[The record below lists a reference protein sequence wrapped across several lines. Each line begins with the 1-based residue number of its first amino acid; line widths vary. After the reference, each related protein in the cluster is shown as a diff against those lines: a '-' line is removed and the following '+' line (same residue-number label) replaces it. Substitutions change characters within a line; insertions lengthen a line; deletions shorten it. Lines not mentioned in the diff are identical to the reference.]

1 MRNIGRNTEH
11 ASTASRR
18 DAILVKKNYTLY
30 RETEIISDNTKTGPN
45 GEDAGE
51 MVINVGPQHP
61 ATHGVLHLVIT
72 LQGET
77 IKKMEPHLGYIHR
90 SIEKM
95 CESLSYRQFIYVTS
109 RMDYL
114 SAHINNHA
122 CAMCVEKGLQIEIP
136 PRAQVIRVLMGELTR
151 VASHEL
157 WWGALAMDVGAF
169 TPFFYAFRERE
180 TINDIMEETCGAR
193 LTMNYMVPGG
203 VMYDLH
209 PNFQQRVKDFIKL
222 FKSKIDEYDDLVT
235 GNIIFQNRTK
245 GIGVISKEDAISF
258 GCTGPVGRGSGV
270 HCDIRKLYPYEVYD
284 KVQFEEIIE
293 TAGDSFARYLVRIK
307 EMRQSIHII
316 EQLIDNI
323 PEGDFQAKTKAVLKL
338 PKGEFYS
345 RVETARGELGVYI
358 VSEGGTTPYRI
369 KFRSPGF
376 SNLSALE
383 HMVRGS
389 KIGDLMATMG
399 TLDLVIPDIDR

>member
-1 MRNIGRNTEH
+1 MVEEIGTTEEG
-11 ASTASRR
+11 
-18 DAILVKKNYTLY
+18 DLI
-30 RETEIISDNTKTGPN
+30 
-45 GEDAGE
+45 
-51 MVINVGPQHP
+51 INVGPQHP

-72 LQGET
+72 LNGET
-77 IKKMEPHLGYIHR
+77 IKKVEPHLGYIHR

-95 CESLSYRQFIYVTS
+95 CESLTYRQFIYVTS

-122 CAMCVEKGLQIEIP
+122 CALCVEKGLQVEVP
-136 PRAQVIRVLMGELTR
+136 PRAQVIRILLDELTR
-151 VASHEL
+151 IASHEL

-169 TPFFYAFRERE
+169 TPFFHAFRERE

-193 LTMNYMVPGG
+193 LTMNFIVPGG
-203 VMYDLH
+203 LMADIH
-209 PNFQQRVKDFIKL
+209 PNFQKRVKEFITL
-222 FKSKIDEYDDLVT
+222 YKSKIKEYDELVT
-235 GNIIFQNRTK
+235 DNIIFQNRMK
-245 GIGVISKEDAISF
+245 GVGYLSAEDAISF
-258 GCTGPVGRGSGV
+258 GCSGPTARGSGV
-270 HCDIRKLYPYEVYD
+270 ACDIRKLYPYEVYD
-284 KVQFEEIIE
+284 KLVFDEVLE
-293 TAGDSFARYLVRIK
+293 TAGDSFARYMVRIR
-307 EMRQSIHII
+307 EMNESVKII

-323 PEGDFQAKTKAVLKL
+323 PEGDFQAKTKVVIKL

-376 SNLSALE
+376 SNLSALD
-383 HMVRGS
+383 HMARGS
-389 KIGDLMATMG
+389 KLGDLVAMMG

>member
-1 MRNIGRNTEH
+1 M
-11 ASTASRR
+11 
-18 DAILVKKNYTLY
+18 YTQ
-30 RETEIISDNTKTGPN
+30 TEIVKDATAIASNGSTG
-45 GEDAGE
+45 DL
-51 MVINVGPQHP
+51 VINVGPQHP

-72 LQGET
+72 LNGET
-77 IKKMEPHLGYIHR
+77 IKKVEPHLGYIHR

-95 CESLSYRQFIYVTS
+95 CESLTYRQFIYVTS

-114 SAHINNHA
+114 SSHINNHA
-122 CAMCVEKGLQIEIP
+122 CAMTVEKAMQIEVP
-136 PRAQVIRVLMGELTR
+136 SRAQYIRVIMDELTR
-151 VASHEL
+151 IASHEL
-157 WWGALAMDVGAF
+157 WWGAMAMDLGAF

-180 TINDIMEETCGAR
+180 TINDIMEQTCGAR

-203 VMYDLH
+203 VMADIH
-209 PNFQQRVKDFIKL
+209 PTFQQKVKEFIQL
-222 FKSKIDEYDDLVT
+222 FKKNIDEYDELVT
-235 GNIIFQNRTK
+235 GNIIFQNRMK
-245 GIGVISKEDAISF
+245 GVGILSKEDAISY
-258 GCTGPVGRGSGV
+258 GCTGPTGRGSGLS
-270 HCDIRKLYPYEVYD
+270 CDIRKIYPYEIYN
-284 KVQFEEIIE
+284 KVDFNEVLE
-293 TAGDSFARYLVRIK
+293 TNGDSFSRYMVRIREMK
-307 EMRQSIHII
+307 ESIKIV

-338 PKGEFYS
+338 PKGEFYT

-376 SNLSALE
+376 SNLSALD

-389 KIGDLMATMG
+389 KLGDLMATMG

>member
-1 MRNIGRNTEH
+1 MYRNTE
-11 ASTASRR
+11 
-18 DAILVKKNYTLY
+18 
-30 RETEIISDNTKTGPN
+30 IINDPKAPPAEGF
-45 GEDAGE
+45 GEAD

-72 LQGET
+72 LNGET
-77 IKKMEPHLGYIHR
+77 IKKVEPHLGFIHR

-122 CAMCVEKGLQIEIP
+122 CAMCVEKGLQVEIP
-136 PRAQVIRVLMGELTR
+136 PRAQVIRVLMDELTR
-151 VASHEL
+151 IASHEL
-157 WWGALAMDVGAF
+157 WWGAMAMDLGAF
-169 TPFFYAFRERE
+169 TPFFHAFRERE

-203 VMYDLH
+203 VMQDIH
-209 PNFQQRVKDFIKL
+209 PNFQKRVKDFIQL
-222 FKSKIDEYDDLVT
+222 YKSKIHEYDEMLT
-235 GNIIFQNRTK
+235 GNIIFQNRMK
-245 GIGVISKEDAISF
+245 NVGCLSAEDAISY
-258 GCTGPVGRGSGV
+258 GCTGPTARGSGV
-270 HCDIRKLYPYEVYD
+270 SCDIRKYYPYEVYD
-284 KVQFEEIIE
+284 KVEFDEVLE
-293 TAGDSFARYLVRIK
+293 TGGDSFARYMVRVR
-307 EMRQSIHII
+307 EMQQSIRII

-323 PEGDFQAKTKAVLKL
+323 PEGDFLTKTKAVLKL
-338 PKGEFYS
+338 PKGEFYT

-376 SNLSALE
+376 SNLSVLDHIA
-383 HMVRGS
+383 RGS
-389 KIGDLMATMG
+389 KLGDLVAMMG

>member
-1 MRNIGRNTEH
+1 MHEVLGTTTEG
-11 ASTASRR
+11 
-18 DAILVKKNYTLY
+18 DLI
-30 RETEIISDNTKTGPN
+30 
-45 GEDAGE
+45 
-51 MVINVGPQHP
+51 INVGPQHP

-77 IKKMEPHLGYIHR
+77 IKTVDPHLGYIHR

-95 CESLSYRQFIYVTS
+95 CESLTYRQFIYVTS

-122 CAMCVEKGLQIEIP
+122 CALCVEKAMQIEVP
-136 PRAQVIRVLMGELTR
+136 PRAQYIRVIMDELTR
-151 VASHEL
+151 IASHEL
-157 WWGALAMDVGAF
+157 WWGAMAMDLGAF
-169 TPFFYAFRERE
+169 TPFFHAFRERE
-180 TINDIMEETCGAR
+180 SINDIMEENCGAR

-203 VMYDLH
+203 VMADIL

-222 FKSKIDEYDDLVT
+222 YKSKFDEYNEMVT
-235 GNIIFQNRTK
+235 GNVIFQSRMK
-245 GIGVISKEDAISF
+245 GVGILKPEDAISY
-258 GCTGPVGRGSGV
+258 GCTGPTARGSGV
-270 HCDIRKLYPYEVYD
+270 SCDVRKYMPYEIYSQ
-284 KVQFEEIIE
+284 VQFDEVLE
-293 TAGDSFARYLVRIK
+293 TGCDSFARYMVRVR
-307 EMRQSIHII
+307 EMNESIRIV

-338 PKGEFYS
+338 PKGEFYTK
-345 RVETARGELGVYI
+345 VETARGELGVYI

-376 SNLSALE
+376 SNLSVLE
-383 HMVRGS
+383 HIARGS
-389 KIGDLMATMG
+389 KIGDLVAMMG

>member
-1 MRNIGRNTEH
+1 MYTETQILKDNRQ
-11 ASTASRR
+11 TAADGS
-18 DAILVKKNYTLY
+18 
-30 RETEIISDNTKTGPN
+30 E
-45 GEDAGE
+45 GEL
-51 MVINVGPQHP
+51 VINVGPQHP

-72 LQGET
+72 LNGET
-77 IKKMEPHLGYIHR
+77 IKNVEPHLGYIHR

-95 CESLSYRQFIYVTS
+95 CESLTYRQFIYVTS

-122 CAMCVEKGLQIEIP
+122 CALTVEKGLQIEVP
-136 PRAQVIRVLMGELTR
+136 QRAQYIRVIMDELTR
-151 VASHEL
+151 IASHEL
-157 WWGALAMDVGAF
+157 WWGAMAMDLGAF

-180 TINDIMEETCGAR
+180 TITDIMEETCGAR

-203 VMYDLH
+203 VMADIH
-209 PNFQQRVKDFIKL
+209 PNFVRKVKAFIVQ
-222 FKSKIDEYDDLVT
+222 FKKYIDEYDELVT
-235 GNIIFQNRTK
+235 GNVIFQARMK
-245 GIGVISKEDAISF
+245 GVGTLSKEDAISY

-270 HCDIRKLYPYEVYD
+270 NCDIRKLYPYEVYSQVEFD
-284 KVQFEEIIE
+284 EVLE
-293 TAGDSFARYLVRIK
+293 TAGDSFARYLVRIL
-307 EMRQSIHII
+307 EMKQSIRII

-323 PEGDFQAKTKAVLKL
+323 PEGEFQAKTKAVLKL
-338 PKGEFYS
+338 PKGEFYT

-376 SNLSALE
+376 SNLSALN
-383 HMVRGS
+383 HMVKGS

>member
-1 MRNIGRNTEH
+1 MYTETQIVKE
-11 ASTASRR
+11 STS
-18 DAILVKKNYTLY
+18 LL
-30 RETEIISDNTKTGPN
+30 N
-45 GEDAGE
+45 GEGE
-51 MVINVGPQHP
+51 LVINVGPQHP

-72 LQGET
+72 LNGET
-77 IKKMEPHLGYIHR
+77 IKKIEPHLGYIHR

-95 CESLSYRQFIYVTS
+95 CESLTYRQFIYVTS

-122 CAMCVEKGLQIEIP
+122 CSMAIEKAMQIEVP
-136 PRAQVIRVLMGELTR
+136 ERAKYIRVILDELTR
-151 VASHEL
+151 IASHEL

-180 TINDIMEETCGAR
+180 TITDIMEETCGAR

-203 VMYDLH
+203 VMADIH

-222 FKSKIDEYDDLVT
+222 FKKNVDEYDDLVT
-235 GNIIFQNRTK
+235 GNVIFQNRLK
-245 GIGVISKEDAISF
+245 GVGYLSPEDAISY
-258 GCTGPVGRGSGV
+258 GCTGPTARGSGV
-270 HCDIRKLYPYEVYD
+270 MSDIRKIYPYEIYSQ
-284 KVQFEEIIE
+284 VQFDEVLE
-293 TAGDSFARYLVRIK
+293 TAGDSFARYLVRVK
-307 EMRQSIHII
+307 EMRQSIKII

-323 PEGDFQAKTKAVLKL
+323 PEGDFQAKTKAVLKP
-338 PKGEFYS
+338 PKGEFYT

-383 HMVRGS
+383 HMAKGS

>member
-1 MRNIGRNTEH
+1 MFEEVGTTTEG
-11 ASTASRR
+11 
-18 DAILVKKNYTLY
+18 DL
-30 RETEIISDNTKTGPN
+30 
-45 GEDAGE
+45 
-51 MVINVGPQHP
+51 VINVGPQHP

-72 LQGET
+72 LNGET
-77 IKKMEPHLGYIHR
+77 IKKVEPHLGYIHR

-122 CAMCVEKGLQIEIP
+122 CALCIEKGLQIEVP
-136 PRAQVIRVLMGELTR
+136 SRAQVIRVIMDELTR
-151 VASHEL
+151 IASHEL
-157 WWGALAMDVGAF
+157 WWGAMAMDLGAF

-203 VMYDLH
+203 VMQDLH
-209 PNFQQRVKDFIKL
+209 PNFQQRVKEFIQLYKR
-222 FKSKIDEYDDLVT
+222 KIHEYDELVT
-235 GNIIFQNRTK
+235 GNIIFQNRMK
-245 GIGVISKEDAISF
+245 NVGIITPEDVISY
-258 GCTGPVGRGSGV
+258 GVTGPAARGSGV
-270 HCDIRKLYPYEVYD
+270 SSDVRKWYPYEVYD
-284 KVQFEEIIE
+284 KLQFNEVLE
-293 TAGDSFARYLVRIK
+293 TGCDSFARYLVRVR
-307 EMRQSIHII
+307 EMNESVSII

-338 PKGEFYS
+338 PKGEFYQ

-376 SNLSALE
+376 SNLSVLE
-383 HMVRGS
+383 TMVKGG
-389 KIGDLMATMG
+389 KIGDLIAAMG

>member
-1 MRNIGRNTEH
+1 MYTE
-11 ASTASRR
+11 TQ
-18 DAILVKKNYTLY
+18 
-30 RETEIISDNTKTGPN
+30 IIKDTTQIAEGS
-45 GEDAGE
+45 EAE
-51 MVINVGPQHP
+51 LVINIGPQHP

-72 LQGET
+72 LNGET
-77 IKKMEPHLGYIHR
+77 ITKLEPHLGYIHR

-114 SAHINNHA
+114 SAHMNNLA
-122 CAMCVEKGLQIEIP
+122 CAMTVEKGMQIEVP
-136 PRAQVIRVLMGELTR
+136 QRAQYIRVLMSELTR
-151 VASHEL
+151 IASHEL
-157 WWGALAMDVGAF
+157 WWGAMAMDLGAF

-203 VMYDLH
+203 VMADIH
-209 PNFQQRVKDFIKL
+209 PTFQQKVKDFITL
-222 FKSKIDEYDDLVT
+222 FKSKIDEYDELVT
-235 GNIIFQNRTK
+235 GNIIFQNRMK
-245 GIGVISKEDAISF
+245 GVGILSKEDAISY
-258 GCTGPVGRGSGV
+258 GCTGPVARGSGV
-270 HCDIRKLYPYEVYD
+270 SCDIRKIFPYEAY
-284 KVQFEEIIE
+284 KQVQFDEVLE
-293 TAGDSFARYLVRIK
+293 TAGDCFARYMVRVK
-307 EMRQSIHII
+307 EMKESVKII

-338 PKGEFYS
+338 PKGEFYT

-383 HMVRGS
+383 HMVKGS

>member
-1 MRNIGRNTEH
+1 MY
-11 ASTASRR
+11 SQ
-18 DAILVKKNYTLY
+18 
-30 RETEIISDNTKTGPN
+30 TEILKEPGVISSNSAE
-45 GEDAGE
+45 GEL
-51 MVINVGPQHP
+51 VINIGPQHP
-61 ATHGVLHLVIT
+61 ATHGVLHLVVT
-72 LQGET
+72 LNGET
-77 IKKMEPHLGYIHR
+77 VKKVEPHLGYIHR

-122 CAMCVEKGLQIEIP
+122 CAMTVEKAMQIEVP
-136 PRAQVIRVLMGELTR
+136 ARAQYIRVIMDELTR
-151 VASHEL
+151 IASHEL
-157 WWGALAMDVGAF
+157 WWGALAMDLGAF

-180 TINDIMEETCGAR
+180 TINDIMEQTCGAR

-203 VMYDLH
+203 VMADIH
-209 PNFQQRVKDFIKL
+209 PSFQQKVKDFIKL
-222 FKSKIDEYDDLVT
+222 FKSNIDEYDELVT
-235 GNIIFQNRTK
+235 GSIIFQSRMK
-245 GIGVISKEDAISF
+245 GVGCLSKEDAISY
-258 GCTGPVGRGSGV
+258 GCTGPVARGSGV
-270 HCDIRKLYPYEVYD
+270 NCDIRKIYPYEIY
-284 KVQFEEIIE
+284 KQLQFDEIIE
-293 TAGDSFARYLVRIK
+293 TAGDSFSRYLVRIK
-307 EMRQSIHII
+307 EMKESIKII
-316 EQLIDNI
+316 EQLIDEI
-323 PEGDFQAKTKAVLKL
+323 PEGDYQAKTKAVIKL
-338 PKGEFYS
+338 PKGEFYT

-376 SNLSALE
+376 SNLSALD

>member
-1 MRNIGRNTEH
+1 MYTE
-11 ASTASRR
+11 TA
-18 DAILVKKNYTLY
+18 
-30 RETEIISDNTKTGPN
+30 IISDNSTIGN
-45 GEDAGE
+45 AGE
-51 MVINVGPQHP
+51 LVINVGPQHP

-72 LQGET
+72 LNGET
-77 IKKMEPHLGYIHR
+77 VTKIEPHLGYIHR

-114 SAHINNHA
+114 SSHINNLG
-122 CAMCVEKGLQIEIP
+122 CANCVEKAMQIEVP
-136 PRAQVIRVLMGELTR
+136 QRAKVIRVLMSELTR
-151 VASHEL
+151 IASHEL
-157 WWGALAMDVGAF
+157 WLGAMAMDLGAF

-180 TINDIMEETCGAR
+180 MINEIMEDSCGAR

-203 VMYDLH
+203 VMYDIH
-209 PNFQQRVKDFIKL
+209 PEFQNKVKAFVQQ
-222 FKSKIDEYDDLVT
+222 FKTKVGEYDDLVT
-235 GNIIFQNRTK
+235 NNVIFRNRME
-245 GIGVISKEDAISF
+245 GVGVLSKEDAVSY
-258 GCTGPVGRGSGV
+258 GCTGPVARGSGV
-270 HCDIRKLYPYEVYD
+270 HCDIRKLFPYEVYNTVD
-284 KVQFEEIIE
+284 FDEVIE
-293 TAGDSFARYLVRIK
+293 TAGDSFARYMVRVR
-307 EMRQSIHII
+307 EMQQSIRII

-345 RVETARGELGVYI
+345 RVETARGEFGVYI
-358 VSEGGTTPYRI
+358 VSEGATTPYRI

-376 SNLSALE
+376 SNLSALN
-383 HMVRGS
+383 HMAAGS